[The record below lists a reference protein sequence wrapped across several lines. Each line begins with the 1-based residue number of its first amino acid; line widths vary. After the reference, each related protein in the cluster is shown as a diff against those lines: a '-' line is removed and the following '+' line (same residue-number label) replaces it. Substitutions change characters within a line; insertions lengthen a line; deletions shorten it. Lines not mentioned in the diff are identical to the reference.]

1 MADRT
6 SDQGARWSRRDFLA
20 GTGVGLGAA
29 LGAAALGRTPWLEG
43 PPRPASLYE
52 YFVDS
57 YWMETSGL
65 RSDPLRPPLRG
76 AAKADV
82 AIVGGGF
89 TGLATA
95 IAVARRQPE
104 RRVVVLE
111 GARCG
116 YGASGRNGGFADTT
130 YMGFPEFAAS
140 HPPEEARAVFDAIAT
155 GQDAIDRLV
164 GDDGLDVELE
174 RSGGLRLAATDHQIG
189 LLEHAH
195 ATLQALGLDSR
206 LVDGAELQALVRT
219 ERFHAGLVLPH
230 TAILHPGNLAR
241 GMARVAESLGVEIHE
256 ASRVLRIEPGR
267 PVRLTGEHGR
277 LEAAQAVIAT
287 NGYSPHL
294 GVHRQ
299 RLLPICNYVVAT
311 EPLSRAQWDAIGWAG
326 RQGLSDA
333 RVLFMY
339 LRPTR
344 DGRIVA
350 GGEQAPYYKGSLPSS
365 ANHAEAVAQLQ
376 RSLVE
381 TFPPLAGVRFE
392 HAWGGTM
399 AFTRDFTPRV
409 GPLEDG
415 SNVWAGLG
423 YCGEGVVM
431 SQVAG
436 RILAAQ
442 LAGDGGEY
450 AALPFVGGRPPWV
463 GPEPF
468 RTLGVR
474 AMERALRALA
484 GEP

>member
-1 MADRT
+1 MPDR
-6 SDQGARWSRRDFLA
+6 SSNWSRREFLA
-20 GTGVGLGAA
+20 GAGVGLGAA
-29 LGAAALGRTPWLEG
+29 VGAAALGRTAWLEG
-43 PPRPASLYE
+43 PPRPAGLYE

-140 HPPEEARAVFDAIAT
+140 HPPEEARGVFDVIAT
-155 GQDAIDRLV
+155 GLHAIERLV
-164 GDDGLDVELE
+164 GESGLDVELE
-174 RSGGLRLAATDHQIG
+174 RNGGLRMASTEKQIA
-189 LLEHAH
+189 LLESTH
-195 ATLQALGLDSR
+195 ATMQALGLDSR
-206 LVDGAELQALVRT
+206 LVDGADFQALVRT
-219 ERFHAGLVLPH
+219 DRFRAGLVLPH
-230 TAILHPGNLAR
+230 TAILHPGKLAR
-241 GMARVAESLGVEIHE
+241 GMARVAESLGVVIHE
-256 ASRVLRIEPGR
+256 ATRVLDVEPGR
-267 PVRLTGEHGR
+267 PVRVTSELGQ
-277 LEAAQAVIAT
+277 LEAAQAVLAT
-287 NGYSPHL
+287 NGYTPQL
-294 GVHRQ
+294 GALRQ
-299 RLLPICNYVVAT
+299 RLLPLCNYVVAT
-311 EPLSRAQWDAIGWAG
+311 EPLSRAQWDAIGWSG

-350 GGEQAPYYKGSLPSS
+350 GGELAPYYKDSLPSS
-365 ANHAEAVAQLQ
+365 ANHAQAVAKLQ
-376 RSLVE
+376 GSLVE

-399 AFTRDFTPRV
+399 AFTRDFTPRI
-409 GPLEDG
+409 GPLEERA
-415 SNVWAGLG
+415 NVFGGLG

-450 AALPFVGGRPPWV
+450 DALPFVGGRPPWV

-468 RTLGVR
+468 RTVGVK